1 VLLHKAHVYRLYP
14 TPEQAAVLGQWVGA
28 VRATYNVALEQRRAF
43 YRPGR
48 SFTFA
53 GQCREVTAL
62 RAEFDWLRDVPVHPL
77 QQAVKDLQRAY
88 ERWWSA
94 LKAWAALPPGEKAKT
109 PRPGPPSSRK
119 RGFNDS
125 MRFPDPATFA
135 FRRISRRVGE
145 VKLPKLGWVRFRW
158 DKAVPGEVRNITVK
172 RHAGQWF
179 VAAQYQREAAASTPS
194 DLPAVGIDRG
204 VAVFAALSDGTLI
217 EPANHG
223 KKALKA
229 LARAQR
235 RLARKKRGSAN
246 RRKQARRITRLH
258 MRVANARKDTLHKLS
273 TAIANSH
280 GAVVLEKLEVPNM
293 VRSAAG
299 TVAEP
304 GRNVRAKAGLN
315 RAILD
320 QGWGVFRAMLGWKLA
335 ERGGRLVEV
344 PAQNTSRECSACGVM
359 DAASRHRQWF
369 RCVGCGYEAH
379 ADTNAAKNIKRRLD
393 TPLLPVEGCR
403 QAPREA
409 GTSRKAA

>member
-1 VLLHKAHVYRLYP
+1 
-14 TPEQAAVLGQWVGA
+14 
-28 VRATYNVALEQRRAF
+28 
-43 YRPGR
+43 
-48 SFTFA
+48 
-53 GQCREVTAL
+53 
-62 RAEFDWLRDVPVHPL
+62 
-77 QQAVKDLQRAY
+77 
-88 ERWWSA
+88 
-94 LKAWAALPPGEKAKT
+94 
-109 PRPGPPSSRK
+109 
-119 RGFNDS
+119 
-125 MRFPDPATFA
+125 
-135 FRRISRRVGE
+135 
-145 VKLPKLGWVRFRW
+145 
-158 DKAVPGEVRNITVK
+158 
-172 RHAGQWF
+172 
-179 VAAQYQREAAASTPS
+179 
-194 DLPAVGIDRG
+194 

-320 QGWGVFRAMLGWKLA
+320 QGWGMFRAMLGWKLA

-409 GTSRKAA
+409 GTGRKAA